1 MNEILRKKHTRNVFY
16 TSMVLLILFAIVLR
30 YRVLPYYYP
39 DTASDFGGF
48 YAFFLNG
55 IVTSL
60 LVTIIIGSFMYWIQP
75 KAMSNAKIEIEDQ
88 NALKEM
94 FEAAFSSSE
103 IWYYKGG
110 CGRYF
115 RTTTLPELASSARE
129 KSQSREILV
138 VILDPMNN
146 DLCEKHAIYRS
157 GMASQQ
163 IEKDKWNLSKVRAE
177 LFATIISTVV
187 TQAQEPLLR
196 LSISLCPHYSSFRI
210 DLSDSYAVITKEDR
224 NAPAIICHRGTYFYK
239 SYKDEV
245 ILSLNQSN
253 MLGKIKEAKF
263 KLTEIQAE
271 NVKDVLTELGLEH
284 PCLDVQMLSRIAK
297 ICREKD
303 NPYARAS

>member
-1 MNEILRKKHTRNVFY
+1 MNEILRKKHTRDVFY
-16 TSMVLLILFAIVLR
+16 TSMLLLVLFVIVIR

-39 DTASDFGGF
+39 NTASDFGGF
-48 YAFFLNG
+48 YAFLLNG

-75 KAMSNAKIEIEDQ
+75 KTMNNAKIEIEDQ

-94 FEAAFSSSE
+94 FESAFSSSE

-115 RTTTLPELASSARE
+115 RTTTLPNLAQSARE

-138 VILDPMNN
+138 VILDPMI
-146 DLCEKHAIYRS
+146 DELCEKHAVYRS

-163 IEKDKWNLSKVRAE
+163 IEKNKWDLAKVQAE
-177 LFATIISTVV
+177 LFATIVSTIV

-224 NAPAIICHRGTYFYK
+224 NAPAIICHKGTYFYK

-253 MLGKIKEAKF
+253 MLKKIKEAKF
-263 KLTEIQAE
+263 KISEIQSSDVG
-271 NVKDVLTELGLEH
+271 NVLEEIGIKH
-284 PCLDVQMLSRIAK
+284 SCLDENMLNRIAK

-303 NPYARAS
+303 NPYARFS